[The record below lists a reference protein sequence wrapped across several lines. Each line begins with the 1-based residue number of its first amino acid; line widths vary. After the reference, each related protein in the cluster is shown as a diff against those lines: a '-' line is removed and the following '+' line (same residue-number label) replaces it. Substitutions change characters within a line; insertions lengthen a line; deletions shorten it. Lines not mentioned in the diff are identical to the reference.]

1 MKPITR
7 IDVPALLLST
17 LVLALGN
24 GLLLTLVP
32 VRVELDGRSTSF
44 AALLS
49 TAYFA
54 GLIVGS
60 LRCSI
65 LVRAVG
71 PIRTFAGLA
80 SVLAATALVLPMTS
94 HPVVWV
100 ASRVMGGFCV
110 AGLFVVVEGW
120 LNTTAT
126 PGRRG
131 TMLATYMVVLY
142 VAIAAG
148 QLLLLSFSPDGP
160 ELFSLAAILLGCSL
174 VPLSLSRVADPH
186 TARPEIISLGQL
198 WNVAP
203 LGIVG
208 CFASGLLVGPLFGL
222 APIWAMQP
230 DQSSVG
236 VSGIMT
242 AAILGGLSLQLP
254 VGWVSDRVDR
264 RWVLAVVLLALGTSA
279 LTLGLAG
286 KLPAPLLLFGSACV
300 GGLVFLVYPL
310 SLALTNDRLEPQQMV
325 AAAGSLML
333 TYAVGAALSP
343 MGIGVLMDRFGAWVL
358 FPAVGSIALLAGGYT
373 LVRIRTVQPVPP
385 EEQGSFVPVGSTA
398 SSSPLITEALDESS
412 TPTTAPVQRAD
423 DWSCDGMKGVNDG
436 AA

>member
-17 LVLALGN
+17 LMLALGN

-32 VRVELDGRSTSF
+32 VRVELDGGSTSF
-44 AALLS
+44 AALLA

-54 GLIVGS
+54 GLIAGS
-60 LRCSI
+60 LRCFT

-94 HPVVWV
+94 HPVVWI
-100 ASRVMGGFCV
+100 ASRAVGGFCV
-110 AGLFVVVEGW
+110 AGLFVVVESW
-120 LNTTAT
+120 LNTTAA

-131 TMLATYMVVLY
+131 TLLATYMVVLY
-142 VAIAAG
+142 VSIAAG
-148 QLLLLSFSPDGP
+148 QLLLLSYSPDGP

-186 TARPEIISLGQL
+186 TARPEIIGLGRL
-198 WNVAP
+198 WAVAP
-203 LGIVG
+203 LGLVG
-208 CFASGLLVGPLFGL
+208 CFASGLLIGPLFGL

-230 DQSSVG
+230 EQSAVG

-242 AAILGGLSLQLP
+242 AAILGGLVLQVP

-264 RWVLAVVLLALGTSA
+264 RWVLAAVLMALGACA

-286 KLPAPLLLFGSACV
+286 KLPAPLLLLGSVCV

-310 SLALTNDRLEPQQMV
+310 SLALTNDRLAPRQMV

-343 MGIGVLMDRFGAWVL
+343 MGIGMLMDRFGAWIL
-358 FPAVGSIALLAGGYT
+358 FPAVGSLALLAGGYT
-373 LVRIRTVQPVPP
+373 LVRIRTAESVPL

-412 TPTTAPVQRAD
+412 SAPVAETPTQLAD
-423 DWSCDGMKGVNDG
+423 AWSGDGTVKG
-436 AA
+436 A